1 MIPLKL
7 TIEGLYSYQER
18 QTIDFSQLTD
28 AGLFGVF
35 GAVGSGKSSILEA
48 ITFALFGET
57 ERMNSRDK
65 RSYNM
70 MNLKSSKSSIEF
82 DFVNFENRT
91 FRIIRDFRR
100 NRNKFEDV
108 NPRTTTFYEKIN
120 GNFTPLDHT
129 DASKIINLSYTN
141 FKRTII
147 IPQGQF
153 KEFIELGATD
163 RTRMMKEIY
172 PELGKFDLYD
182 KTSKLYNKNKSE
194 LDVLA
199 GTLAGFEG
207 IDQENIKVL
216 EDDLGE
222 EQKSLKALQ
231 EILNPIAEQFNKLKT
246 LKSDFEELEKKKG
259 EFNSKNEEKQVID
272 NLTKEV
278 QEYERIYQ
286 LFFQN
291 FVDRKRIRKDL
302 KEQTDKHEEEVK
314 NFQNLND
321 VLDSINKKSDELKE
335 HFENLP
341 VKRTEEFDLKQ
352 IIAIKNLQ
360 EDEKALN
367 FQKEE
372 KLKKKP
378 SLSVKKE
385 ELEGTVKTFS
395 NEIDVLNKKI
405 LDPEFLQKVSDW
417 FSSKEKFQEN
427 LQKEK
432 EAKEFHTKE
441 IEKLNREL
449 ELLGIEPSVEEL
461 NFDGDKEKLQT
472 RRTTLELRKS
482 NLDLRKQ
489 LSKYAEHLHN
499 GEACPL
505 CGSEEHPKIIE
516 IEDLTDESKSLDQ
529 LFAEIKNDEDK
540 LVALEK
546 ETERI
551 FRERKFF
558 MEQRKIAK
566 EKFDDITTELE
577 NHIKTFN
584 WKEFDVT
591 DKVSFITARNLSNKN
606 QKEISDRREKIR
618 KNEAEI
624 KEIEKKLNAIK
635 DEVQKIDI
643 DLGRNNGQIA
653 QNRQEIKLLK
663 FDDFEM
669 IRNEEL
675 QENLNLLKSEN
686 DKLEKDWN
694 DLATSKNDIQPK
706 ISASKAKKEAIEA
719 DLDKINK
726 EIDLNQTSI
735 NLLISE
741 NQIENEEF
749 ILAILTKNLDV
760 TSLNKKIQDFNV
772 DYSVLNSSIANLE
785 IKLKDLSFKEEDFTD
800 TETKY
805 EVANRNVE
813 DKKTAVNQKEYEL
826 NRQKGELEK
835 MKEHLE
841 KKKAL
846 ETRSE
851 NLSKML
857 NLFKGA
863 GFVEYVSSIY
873 LGNLCDN
880 ANERFHKMTRNQLS
894 LRVNESNDFEIV
906 DYLNDGR
913 SRSVKTLSGGQSF
926 QVSLSLALALAES
939 VQSHAKAERNFFFI
953 DEGFGTQDQESVN
966 IVFETL
972 MNLQK
977 ENRIV
982 GIISHVEELK
992 EKIPISLS
1000 VTKDAERGS
1009 LIEMN

>member
-18 QTIDFSQLTD
+18 QTIDFTQLTD

-57 ERMNSRDK
+57 ERMNNRDK

-108 NPRTTTFYEKIN
+108 KPQTSTFYENIN
-120 GNFTPLDHT
+120 GNFIPLDHT
-129 DASKIINLSYTN
+129 DAAKIINLSYTN

-199 GTLAGFEG
+199 GTLASFEG
-207 IDQENIKVL
+207 IDQENIKIL
-216 EDDLGE
+216 EYDLVE
-222 EQKSLKALQ
+222 EQKSLKTL
-231 EILNPIAEQFNKLKT
+231 EDILKPIAEQFNKLKT
-246 LKSDFEELEKKKG
+246 LKTDFEDLEKKKE
-259 EFNSKNEEKQVID
+259 EFNSKQDQKKEID
-272 NLTKEV
+272 YLAKEV

-286 LFFQN
+286 LFFQK
-291 FVDRKRIRKDL
+291 FVDRKRIGKDL
-302 KEQTDKHEEEVK
+302 KDLTEKHKVEVEK
-314 NFQNLND
+314 FQNLKAK
-321 VLDSINKKSDELKE
+321 LDSINKKSDELKDR
-335 HFENLP
+335 FENLP
-341 VKRTEEFDLKQ
+341 AKRKEESDIQQ

-360 EDEKALN
+360 EEEKSLN
-367 FQKEE
+367 SKKEE
-372 KLKKKP
+372 ILKKKP
-378 SLSVKKE
+378 SLSVKKG
-385 ELEGTVKTFS
+385 ELERAVKTLS
-395 NEIDVLNKKI
+395 DEIDVLNKKI
-405 LDPEFLQKVSDW
+405 LDPELLQKVSDW
-417 FSSKEKFQEN
+417 YSDKEKFQGN

-432 EAKEFHTKE
+432 EAKESHTKE
-441 IEKLNREL
+441 INRQNREL
-449 ELLGIEPSVEEL
+449 ELLGIEPFVEEI
-461 NFDGDKEKLQT
+461 NFDGEKEKLQT
-472 RRTTLELRKS
+472 RRTTLELKKS

-516 IEDLTDESKSLDQ
+516 IEDLTEESKSLDSEFNN
-529 LFAEIKNDEDK
+529 LKNDEEK
-540 LVALEK
+540 LAALEK
-546 ETERI
+546 KTVQI

-558 MEQRKIAK
+558 QEQLKIAN
-566 EKFDDITTELE
+566 EKYNSINTDLV
-577 NHIKTFN
+577 NHNKTFI
-584 WKEFDVT
+584 WKGFDAT
-591 DKVSFITARNLSNKN
+591 DKASFFTARDLSNKN
-606 QKEISDRREKIR
+606 QKEITDRREIIR
-618 KNEAEI
+618 KNEDEI
-624 KEIEKKLNAIK
+624 KEIDIKLNAIK
-635 DEVQKIDI
+635 NEIQNIDVE
-643 DLGRNNGQIA
+643 LARKNGQIV
-653 QNRQEIKLLK
+653 QNRQEIKLLN
-663 FDDFEM
+663 FDDFEL
-669 IRNEEL
+669 IQNELL
-675 QENLNLLKSEN
+675 QESLNLLKSEN
-686 DKLEKDWN
+686 DQLDKDWN
-694 DLATSKNDIQPK
+694 ELVTSKNDIQPK
-706 ISASKAKKEAIEA
+706 ISASNAKKESLKA
-719 DLDKINK
+719 DLEKSEG
-726 EIDLNQTSI
+726 EIDSVQKSI
-735 NLLISE
+735 NQLISE
-741 NQIENEEF
+741 NQIENEDF
-749 ILAILTKNLDV
+749 IVAILTKNLNV
-760 TSLNKKIQDFNV
+760 FSINEKIQNFNLA
-772 DYSVLNSSIANLE
+772 YSVLKSSIESLE
-785 IKLKDLSFKEEDFTD
+785 IKLKGLSFKEEDFSD
-800 TETKY
+800 TEAKFGM
-805 EVANRNVE
+805 ANQNVE
-813 DKKTAVNQKEYEL
+813 DKKTAVIQKESEL

-835 MKEHLE
+835 MKVHLE

-846 ETRSE
+846 ETRAE

-894 LRVNESNDFEIV
+894 LRVNENNDFEIV

-939 VQSHAKAERNFFFI
+939 VQSHAKADRNFFFI

-992 EKIPISLS
+992 EKIPVSLS
-1000 VTKDAERGS
+1000 VTKDTERGS

>member
-606 QKEISDRREKIR
+606 QKKISDRREKIR

-653 QNRQEIKLLK
+653 QNR
-663 FDDFEM
+663 
-669 IRNEEL
+669 
-675 QENLNLLKSEN
+675 
-686 DKLEKDWN
+686 
-694 DLATSKNDIQPK
+694 
-706 ISASKAKKEAIEA
+706 
-719 DLDKINK
+719 
-726 EIDLNQTSI
+726 
-735 NLLISE
+735 
-741 NQIENEEF
+741 
-749 ILAILTKNLDV
+749 
-760 TSLNKKIQDFNV
+760 
-772 DYSVLNSSIANLE
+772 
-785 IKLKDLSFKEEDFTD
+785 
-800 TETKY
+800 
-805 EVANRNVE
+805 
-813 DKKTAVNQKEYEL
+813 
-826 NRQKGELEK
+826 
-835 MKEHLE
+835 
-841 KKKAL
+841 
-846 ETRSE
+846 
-851 NLSKML
+851 
-857 NLFKGA
+857 
-863 GFVEYVSSIY
+863 
-873 LGNLCDN
+873 
-880 ANERFHKMTRNQLS
+880 
-894 LRVNESNDFEIV
+894 
-906 DYLNDGR
+906 
-913 SRSVKTLSGGQSF
+913 
-926 QVSLSLALALAES
+926 
-939 VQSHAKAERNFFFI
+939 
-953 DEGFGTQDQESVN
+953 
-966 IVFETL
+966 
-972 MNLQK
+972 
-977 ENRIV
+977 
-982 GIISHVEELK
+982 
-992 EKIPISLS
+992 
-1000 VTKDAERGS
+1000 
-1009 LIEMN
+1009 